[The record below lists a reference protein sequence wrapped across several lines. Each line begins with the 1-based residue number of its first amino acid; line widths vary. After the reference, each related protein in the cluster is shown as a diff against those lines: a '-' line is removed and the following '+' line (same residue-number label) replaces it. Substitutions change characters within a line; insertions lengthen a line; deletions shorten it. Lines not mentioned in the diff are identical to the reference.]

1 MKKIIALLLTLT
13 MMLSLSVPAFAA
25 TTSGSS
31 GVMTVTY
38 QMSSSYVINLPE
50 LIITDSGKN
59 EFYISAEYVHIAS
72 DKKLYVSV
80 DATTTL
86 DNGVFYLT
94 GFANGKNNEMECKIL
109 ISNADE
115 NSTAS
120 EHYISTTNTTLAV
133 FAPETTK
140 AQSYGKITL
149 TPKITSTTPVAHY
162 SGSIYYTIKVE

>member
-31 GVMTVTY
+31 GVMSVTY

-94 GFANGKNNEMECKIL
+94 GFANGKNNESC
-109 ISNADE
+109 
-115 NSTAS
+115 
-120 EHYISTTNTTLAV
+120 
-133 FAPETTK
+133 
-140 AQSYGKITL
+140 
-149 TPKITSTTPVAHY
+149 
-162 SGSIYYTIKVE
+162 